1 MKKYSFSKEERLR
14 QKKDFQKV
22 YSNGKVLSSINN
34 KLKVNYYFES
44 SVNESGVKAAFVVSK
59 KNGNAVWRNR
69 LKRILRAAYRISKPQ
84 FFEYC
89 VDNNFLLYLIF
100 SPKTLNQK
108 LNKNIDQKFI
118 LDDLVDLLQKVKIKI
133 EKHA

>member
-1 MKKYSFSKEERLR
+1 MKKYSLSKEERLR

-22 YSNGKVLSSINN
+22 YLNGKLLNSAQN

-44 SVNESGVKAAFVVSK
+44 SVNESGIKAAFVVSK
-59 KNGNAVWRNR
+59 KFGNAVWRNR
-69 LKRILRAAYRISKPQ
+69 FKRILRAAYRISK
-84 FFEYC
+84 FEFVEFC
-89 VDNNFLLYLIF
+89 VVNNFLLYLIF

-108 LNKNIDQKFI
+108 QNKNLSQSYLIDDVI
-118 LDDLVDLLQKVKIKI
+118 DLLQKVKLKL

>member
-22 YSNGKVLSSINN
+22 YSNGKILSSINN

-69 LKRILRAAYRISKPQ
+69 IKRILRAAYRINKPQ
-84 FFEYC
+84 FIEYC
-89 VDNNFLLYLIF
+89 VNNNFLLYLIF

>member
-1 MKKYSFSKEERLR
+1 MKKYSLSKVERLR

-22 YSNGKVLSSINN
+22 YLNGKLLNSAQN

-44 SVNESGVKAAFVVSK
+44 SVNESGIKAAFVVSK

-69 LKRILRAAYRISKPQ
+69 FKRILRAAYRISKLEVVE
-84 FFEYC
+84 FC
-89 VDNNFLLYLIF
+89 VVNNFLLYLIF
-100 SPKTLNQK
+100 SPKTINQK
-108 LNKNIDQKFI
+108 QNKKLSQSFLIDDVI
-118 LDDLVDLLQKVKIKI
+118 DLLQKVKLKL